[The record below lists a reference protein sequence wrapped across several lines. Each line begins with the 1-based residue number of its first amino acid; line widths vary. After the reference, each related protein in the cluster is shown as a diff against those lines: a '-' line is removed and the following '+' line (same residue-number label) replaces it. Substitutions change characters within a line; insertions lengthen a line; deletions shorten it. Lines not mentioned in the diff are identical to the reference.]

1 MDYATLTTLRKSHPG
16 WRLLAAG
23 NAVLVASFLHRAF
36 ITPNQRSMAQPDLAA
51 KLDDFLFEVVR
62 EDYPRAAADYLDE
75 WASDRNGW
83 LRKYYPTDSD
93 QPHFDLTPATEK
105 AIEWLSG
112 LQQRP
117 FVGTES
123 RLMTVFELLR
133 QLIEGTQT
141 DPALRIAELEK
152 RKAQLDAD
160 IARIRR
166 DGVTPMDDV
175 QVKDRFLQMAGTA
188 RGLLSDFR
196 EVEQNFRDLDRAV
209 RERVATWDGARGIL
223 LEEVFGR
230 RDVIVDSDQGRSFR
244 AFWDFLMSS
253 DRQEELGRL
262 LDAALKLEPVKDL
275 EPDRRLRRVHHDW
288 LAAGEG
294 AQVTVRR
301 LSEQLRRYLDDRA
314 WAENRRILDLIRQ
327 IHQSALAVRDCP
339 PADGLIALE
348 KPVPEIDLPFE
359 RPLFTPPLK
368 ARITS
373 GELQEGRE
381 DVATESLYDQ
391 TIVDRERLASA
402 IRRALQSRTQVSL
415 GEVAMTQP
423 LEQGLAEL
431 MTYLGLAADDA
442 AALID
447 DRLKES
453 VFWDGEDGTTRR
465 ATLPMV
471 VYCREATS

>member
-1 MDYATLTTLRKSHPG
+1 MDYATLTTMRKTHPA
-16 WRLLAAG
+16 WKLLAADHV
-23 NAVLVASFLHRAF
+23 ALVASFLHRTF
-36 ITPNQRSMAQPDLAA
+36 VQPNLRSVAQPDLAA
-51 KLDDFLFEVVR
+51 KLDDFLFR
-62 EDYPRAAADYLDE
+62 IGRDDHPKSAAEYLDD

-83 LRKYYPTDSD
+83 LRKFYPADSD
-93 QPHFDLTPATEK
+93 QPHFDLTPATER
-105 AIEWLSG
+105 AIEWLAG

-133 QLIEGTQT
+133 QLVEETQT
-141 DPALRIAELEK
+141 DPAIRIAELEK
-152 RKAQLDAD
+152 RKAQIDAD

-166 DGVTPMDDV
+166 EGVTPMDDV

-209 RERVATWDGARGIL
+209 RERVATWDGAKSVL
-223 LEEVFGR
+223 LEDVFGR
-230 RDVIVDSDQGRSFR
+230 RDVIAESDQGRSFR

-253 DRQEELGRL
+253 DRQAELGRL
-262 LDAALKLEPVKDL
+262 LDAVLKMVPVQEL

-288 LAAGEG
+288 LEAGEG
-294 AQVTVRR
+294 AQATVRR

-314 WAENRRILDLIRQ
+314 WLENRRIMDLIRQ
-327 IHQSALAVRDCP
+327 IRQGALAVRDCP
-339 PADGLIALE
+339 PSDPFLDLE
-348 KPVPEIDLPFE
+348 KPAPDIDLPFE

-368 ARITS
+368 ARITA
-373 GELQEGRE
+373 GDL
-381 DVATESLYDQ
+381 TESDEAVAADALYDQ
-391 TIVDRERLASA
+391 SIVDRERLAAA
-402 IRRALQSRTQVSL
+402 IRRVLQSRPQVSL
-415 GEVAMTQP
+415 GMVVMEQP

-431 MTYLGLAADDA
+431 VAYLGLAADDA

-453 VFWDGEDGTTRR
+453 LFWDGADGTSRR
-465 ATLPMV
+465 AIVPMV
-471 VYCREATS
+471 IYCREAPP

>member
-1 MDYATLTTLRKSHPG
+1 MDFGTLTTLRKTHPG

-23 NAVLVASFLHRAF
+23 NVVMVASFLHRAF
-36 ITPNQRSMAQPDLAA
+36 IAPNQRSMSQPDLAA
-51 KLDDFLFEVVR
+51 RLDDFLFDVGR
-62 EDYPRAAADYLDE
+62 EGFPRPAAEYLDE

-83 LRKYYPTDSD
+83 LRKYYPPDSD
-93 QPHFDLTPATEK
+93 QAHFDLTPATEK
-105 AIEWLSG
+105 AIEWLSS

-117 FVGTES
+117 FIGTES

-133 QLIEGTQT
+133 QLIEGSQL
-141 DPALRIAELEK
+141 DPAQRIAELEK
-152 RKAQLDAD
+152 RKARIEAD

-175 QVKDRFLQMAGTA
+175 QIKDRFLQMAGTA

-196 EVEQNFRDLDRAV
+196 EVEQNFRDLDRTV
-209 RERVATWDGARGIL
+209 REKVATWDGAKSVL

-230 RDVIVDSDQGRSFR
+230 HDVIADSDQGRSFR

-262 LDAALKLEPVKDL
+262 LDAVLKLEPVKAL
-275 EPDRRLRRVHHDW
+275 EPDRRIRRVHHDW
-288 LAAGEG
+288 LEAGEG
-294 AQVTVRR
+294 AQATVRR

-314 WAENRRILDLIRQ
+314 WAENRRILDLIRNIRQ
-327 IHQSALAVRDCP
+327 GALAVRDSP
-339 PADGLIALE
+339 PAGDFIALE
-348 KPVPEIDLPFE
+348 KPAPEIDLPFE

-373 GELQEGRE
+373 GELQEGKE
-381 DVATESLYDQ
+381 EVATESLYDQ
-391 TIVDRERLASA
+391 TMVDRDRLAAA
-402 IRRALQSRTQVSL
+402 IRRALQSRPQVSL

-431 MTYLGLAADDA
+431 MTYLGLAAEDA

-447 DRLKES
+447 DRLKDS
-453 VFWDGEDGTTRR
+453 VFWDGEDGVTRR

-471 VYCREATS
+471 VYCREAAS